1 MNLRSRATSVLL
13 LLSLGATAAVGIGVP
28 VAGVFTGG
36 TLKGELCSCTN
47 SMAVLLNVAVILSY
61 GSSLRLQKIV
71 QAAWLAVA
79 VICLAFA
86 EYILSLNY
94 SDAGKAADTV
104 LLIVMFCLAFPAGTI
119 AVGLTII
126 YSVFLSPDRPVTQ
139 LDLVVLWLFFF
150 VIGYLQWFRLT
161 PFLITQVRVI
171 RGKRTQQ

>member
-1 MNLRSRATSVLL
+1 MTNQHTAMNLRSRATSVLL

-36 TLKGELCSCTN
+36 TLRANFAVALII
-47 SMAVLLNVAVILSY
+47 MAVLLDVAVILSY

-94 SDAGKAADTV
+94 SDAGKTADTV
-104 LLIVMFCLAFPAGTI
+104 LIVMFCLAFPADYCSRI
-119 AVGLTII
+119 DHYIQ
-126 YSVFLSPDRPVTQ
+126 R
-139 LDLVVLWLFFF
+139 LF
-150 VIGYLQWFRLT
+150 YH
-161 PFLITQVRVI
+161 LIDQ
-171 RGKRTQQ
+171 